1 MSRITIETAIITINR
16 PVLVVLHIIANPIY
30 ASPYLFIMVN
40 EKWELKFMF
49 RKRIT
54 NLEELSEFLAKEFPH
69 EEVIML
75 IFDKLH
81 LLREDPKKYA
91 KEKLKN
97 QTDKDGRPL
106 FSIEVTGDIRIVY
119 SFEPKNCTVFI
130 WRIGRH
136 KKAYRF

>member
-1 MSRITIETAIITINR
+1 
-16 PVLVVLHIIANPIY
+16 
-30 ASPYLFIMVN
+30 MVC

-49 RKRIT
+49 RKRI
-54 NLEELSEFLAKEFPH
+54 NSLEELSEFLAKEFPH

-75 IFDKLH
+75 IFDKLY

-91 KEKLKN
+91 REKLKN
-97 QTDKDGRPL
+97 RTDKDGRPL
-106 FSIEVTGDIRIVY
+106 FSIEVTGDIRIIY
-119 SFEPKNCTVFI
+119 SVDSQDCTVLI

>member
-1 MSRITIETAIITINR
+1 MVYKRFN
-16 PVLVVLHIIANPIY
+16 VVCDR
-30 ASPYLFIMVN
+30 
-40 EKWELKFMF
+40 WELEFKF

-54 NLEELSEFLAKEFPH
+54 NLEDLSEFLAKEFPH

-75 IFDKLH
+75 IIDKLH

>member
-1 MSRITIETAIITINR
+1 
-16 PVLVVLHIIANPIY
+16 
-30 ASPYLFIMVN
+30 MVC
-40 EKWELKFMF
+40 EAWILEFMF

-54 NLEELSEFLAKEFPH
+54 NLEDLSEFLANEFPH

-81 LLREDPKKYA
+81 LLREDPKKHA

-119 SFEPKNCTVFI
+119 SFEQKIVLYSFGGLGGIRKLTVSSPNFLK
-130 WRIGRH
+130 R
-136 KKAYRF
+136 

>member
-1 MSRITIETAIITINR
+1 MKLFRNYFKKLFRKTKDF
-16 PVLVVLHIIANPIY
+16 LVTLHRHSN
-30 ASPYLFIMVN
+30 VVCD
-40 EKWELKFMF
+40 KWELKFMF

-54 NLEELSEFLAKEFPH
+54 GLEELSEFLAEEFPH

-75 IFDKLH
+75 IFDKLY

-91 KEKLKN
+91 REKLKN

-106 FSIEVTGDIRIVY
+106 FSIEVTGDIRIVN
-119 SFEPKNCTVFI
+119 SFEPKSCTVFI
-130 WRIGRH
+130 WRIGKH

>member
-1 MSRITIETAIITINR
+1 
-16 PVLVVLHIIANPIY
+16 
-30 ASPYLFIMVN
+30 MVC

-69 EEVIML
+69 EEVVML

-119 SFEPKNCTVFI
+119 SFEPKIVLYSFGGLGSIRKLTVSSPHFLK
-130 WRIGRH
+130 R
-136 KKAYRF
+136 

>member
-1 MSRITIETAIITINR
+1 
-16 PVLVVLHIIANPIY
+16 
-30 ASPYLFIMVN
+30 MVCK
-40 EKWELKFMF
+40 KWELKFLF

-69 EEVIML
+69 EEVVML
-75 IFDKLH
+75 VFDKLY

-91 KEKLKN
+91 REKLKN

-130 WRIGRH
+130 WRIGKH